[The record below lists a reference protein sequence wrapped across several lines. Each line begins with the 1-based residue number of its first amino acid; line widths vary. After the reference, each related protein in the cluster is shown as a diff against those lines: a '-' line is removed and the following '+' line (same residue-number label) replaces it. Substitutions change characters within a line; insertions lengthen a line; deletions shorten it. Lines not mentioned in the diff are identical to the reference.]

1 MWRYS
6 ISSLVSSLSTA
17 LSISIIKR
25 PVARILGDSLSWL
38 TAAQDRIDSC
48 AKERRFGLLIRV
60 LWASA
65 LGWYGLLAPAIISD
79 LLGGFTLGDCDGGV
93 GAGGS
98 TLGASTLGSTLGGI
112 IGSGCICG

>member
-1 MWRYS
+1 M
-6 ISSLVSSLSTA
+6 
-17 LSISIIKR
+17 
-25 PVARILGDSLSWL
+25 ARILGDTLSWL
-38 TAAQDRIDSC
+38 TAAQDIIDSF
-48 AKERRFGLLIRV
+48 ATERTFGFLLQV